1 MKLSTSTGDFAA
13 YTQHQSEAI
22 GWIAQSGFR
31 YIDYNFAT
39 DCARKNGIYGGDFD
53 NYVDGIKRRADELG
67 VAFVQAHAPA
77 GQPFVQG
84 WDELVEQTVLCVKA
98 CAGLGIKH
106 LVVHSAY
113 APDLSVEETI
123 EKNKEFY
130 TPILRAAEEHDVYI
144 LTENF
149 NKMTK
154 PNVFWIDNATDL
166 LRLIEYVDHPLFQAV
181 WDTGHANL
189 QELAQ
194 DEELR
199 LLGSHVRAL
208 HVQDNLG
215 DRDTHLAPYMGTLN
229 LDAVMHGLQEIGFH
243 GYFNF
248 EVGPFFAQVG
258 RRRVYEADKRLRLP
272 PLELRLKAEEL
283 LYEIGKCALEAYN
296 CFEE

>member
-39 DCARKNGIYGGDFD
+39 DCARKNGIYGDNFE

-123 EKNKEFY
+123 EKNKQFY
-130 TPILRAAEEHDVYI
+130 LPILRAAEEHDVYI

-149 NKMTK
+149 NKMS
-154 PNVFWIDNATDL
+154 A
-166 LRLIEYVDHPLFQAV
+166 A
-181 WDTGHANL
+181 
-189 QELAQ
+189 
-194 DEELR
+194 
-199 LLGSHVRAL
+199 
-208 HVQDNLG
+208 
-215 DRDTHLAPYMGTLN
+215 APG
-229 LDAVMHGLQEIGFH
+229 
-243 GYFNF
+243 
-248 EVGPFFAQVG
+248 
-258 RRRVYEADKRLRLP
+258 
-272 PLELRLKAEEL
+272 
-283 LYEIGKCALEAYN
+283 
-296 CFEE
+296 

>member
-1 MKLSTSTGDFAA
+1 MKLSTSTGDFGA
-13 YTQHQSEAI
+13 YTLDQKEAI

-39 DCARKNGIYGGDFD
+39 DCYRKNGIYGADFEA
-53 NYVDGIKRRADELG
+53 YVDGIKRRAEELG

-84 WDELVEQTVLCVKA
+84 WDELVGQTILCVKA
-98 CAGLGIKH
+98 CAKLGIQH

-113 APDLSVEETI
+113 APDLTVEETI
-123 EKNKEFY
+123 ERNKQFY
-130 TPILRAAEEHDVYI
+130 TPILQVAEEHGIYI

-189 QELAQ
+189 QNLAQ
-194 DEELR
+194 DAELR

-215 DRDTHLAPYMGTLN
+215 DHDTHLAPYMGTLN
-229 LDAVMHGLQEIGFH
+229 LDAVMNGLFEIGFN

-248 EVGPFFAQVG
+248 EVGSFFASAG
-258 RRRVYEADKRLRLP
+258 KRRSYEGDTRLRQP
-272 PLELRLKAEEL
+272 SLELRIKAEEL
-283 LYEIGKCALEAYN
+283 LYQIGKSTLEAYG

>member
-1 MKLSTSTGDFAA
+1 MKLSTSTGDFGA
-13 YTQHQSEAI
+13 YTMDQAQAM
-22 GWIAQSGFR
+22 GWIAQAGFR
-31 YIDYNFAT
+31 YLDYNFAT
-39 DCARKNGIYGGDFD
+39 DCARKNGIYSDCFD
-53 NYVDGIKRRADELG
+53 AYVDGIRRRADELG

-77 GQPFVQG
+77 GQPFVRG
-84 WDELVEQTVLCVKA
+84 WDELTEQTVLCIKA
-98 CAGLGIKH
+98 CAKLGIEN

-113 APDLSVEETI
+113 APDLTVEQTI
-123 EKNKEFY
+123 EKNKQFY
-130 TPILRAAEEHDVYI
+130 TPILQAAEEYGVYI

-189 QELAQ
+189 QDMPQ
-194 DEELR
+194 DAELR

-215 DRDTHLAPYMGTLN
+215 DHDTHLPPYMGTLN
-229 LDAVMHGLQEIGFH
+229 LDAVMHGLSEIGFN

-248 EVGPFFAQVG
+248 EVGSFFANAS
-258 RRRVYEADKRLRLP
+258 RRRGFEADTRLRMPGLA
-272 PLELRLKAEEL
+272 LRIKAEEL
-283 LYEIGKCALEAYN
+283 LYQIGRTTLEAYG